1 MGSNGPSLPRV
12 EVKFIDEAGNQIQ
25 GEGELC
31 LRGPTIFRGYHNNA
45 EATTRSITP
54 DGWFMTGDIGY
65 QDKDGNLY
73 ITDRL
78 KDLIKYKGFQI
89 PPAEIEGILHEHPLV
104 HDVAVIGIL
113 VEKIAT
119 EVPAAYVVLGKPGK
133 SPDEVGKELVAYV
146 AGKLAPHKRLRGG
159 IIPIDEIPKS
169 ASGKILKR
177 GLRVRAE
184 SVDQGKA
191 LGAAIYDD
199 RSSKL

>member
-1 MGSNGPSLPRV
+1 MGSNGPPLPEV
-12 EVKFIDEAGNQIQ
+12 EVKFIDDEGNETQ

-31 LRGPTIFRGYHNNA
+31 LRGPNIFRGYHNNA
-45 EATTRSITP
+45 EATAKSITP

-73 ITDRL
+73 ITDRI

-104 HDVAVIGIL
+104 DDVAVIGIHID
-113 VEKIAT
+113 KIAT
-119 EVPAAYVVLGKPGK
+119 EVPVAYVVLGENSKPQ
-133 SPDEVGKELVAYV
+133 DEIAEQLVAYV

-177 GLRVRAE
+177 VLRVRAE
-184 SVDQGKA
+184 GVDQGKA